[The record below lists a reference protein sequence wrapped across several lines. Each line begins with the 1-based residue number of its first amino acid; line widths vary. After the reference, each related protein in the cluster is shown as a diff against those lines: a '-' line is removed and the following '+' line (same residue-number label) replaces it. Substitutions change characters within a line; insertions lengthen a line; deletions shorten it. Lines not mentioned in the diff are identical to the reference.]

1 MDENRQ
7 NEFKA
12 FVGRAV
18 STDSIVDGTISPY
31 EGYNLILNV
40 LFRLDN
46 AWSLAGND
54 NVFWLFIEKFKK

>member
-31 EGYNLILNV
+31 EGYNLTLTV
-40 LFRLDN
+40 FFRLDN

-54 NVFWLFIEKFKK
+54 NVF

>member
-7 NEFKA
+7 SEFKA
-12 FVGRAV
+12 FVGRTV

-31 EGYNLILNV
+31 EGYNLTLTV
-40 LFRLDN
+40 FFCLDN

-54 NVFWLFIEKFKK
+54 NVF